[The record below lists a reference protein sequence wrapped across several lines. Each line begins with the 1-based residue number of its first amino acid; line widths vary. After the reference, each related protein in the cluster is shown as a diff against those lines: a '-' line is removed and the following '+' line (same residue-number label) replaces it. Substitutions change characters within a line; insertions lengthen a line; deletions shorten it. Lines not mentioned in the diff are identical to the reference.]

1 MIFFK
6 IQYYFI
12 YFIIINAAFITIEI
26 VKYNYGNR
34 NIQDKYTKIQ

>member
-26 VKYNYGNR
+26 VTYNYGN
-34 NIQDKYTKIQ
+34 IEDKYTKIQ